1 MLVYVTMMGPDR
13 FPTAFFGIRQY
24 RSDTFSAL
32 SQSPFNTAPI
42 PLQYL
47 SNIVS
52 TQFHCRCKINTE
64 HLIGFQCLKVHKKRK
79 QRKKADTRR
88 IIAEYHASESGWF
101 RPAAPA
107 AVHSEKEMSC
117 EDA

>member
-1 MLVYVTMMGPDR
+1 M
-13 FPTAFFGIRQY
+13 
-24 RSDTFSAL
+24 
-32 SQSPFNTAPI
+32 
-42 PLQYL
+42 
-47 SNIVS
+47 
-52 TQFHCRCKINTE
+52 
-64 HLIGFQCLKVHKKRK
+64 HKKRK